1 MPQTEVVQSSHVT
14 LARAHL
20 HSKEAWC
27 SCTALMSRSRIPY
40 SVRRKSPTTS
50 ISMGPYYSPGSPGR
64 AASFDHRSTR
74 RLVAVMSQG
83 HPAFLMLERRIIE
96 IRDWVNCGKS
106 KQSAA
111 RLRLEK
117 NRPGGECVPGPSSH
131 SHHGDKSTDVE
142 QVQRVA
148 LRGLSARRPC

>member
-1 MPQTEVVQSSHVT
+1 MIEDARTIAGAATTPGMPRST
-14 LARAHL
+14 ARRVGFIGQASRL
-20 HSKEAWC
+20 H
-27 SCTALMSRSRIPY
+27 
-40 SVRRKSPTTS
+40 
-50 ISMGPYYSPGSPGR
+50 SPGSPGR

-83 HPAFLMLERRIIE
+83 HPAFVMLERRIIE